1 MPSQGWSQMLVS
13 QRTAGT
19 NFASYTTAKTVI
31 NQQDLYSFPPNYFQ
45 IGTKLRITV
54 HMAISNRVTGPD
66 TTTFQVML
74 GSVVVWTSGAINL
87 TTTANVTLPAK
98 LVVDLTCQLANTG
111 VGGVI
116 AKFMGQG
123 VLTGIMFNI
132 ATSQANSANNQTTL
146 TVPLTVPALGTAF
159 DGTISQT
166 LDFWVAQSFSGT
178 GNGVTVAQYDVE
190 AFKDGQN

>member
-1 MPSQGWSQMLVS
+1 MVVS
-13 QRTAGT
+13 QRAAGT

-54 HMAISNRVTGPD
+54 HMALSNRVTGPD
-66 TTTFQVML
+66 TMTFQVML
-74 GSVVVWTSGAINL
+74 GTIVVWTSGAINL

-98 LVVDLTCQLANTG
+98 LVIDLTCQLANTG

-123 VLTGIMFNI
+123 VLTGLMFNLS
-132 ATSQANSANNQTTL
+132 ASQANSTTNQTTL
-146 TVPLTVPALGTAF
+146 TVPITVPALGTAF
-159 DGTISQT
+159 DGTISQI
-166 LDFWVAQSFSGT
+166 LDFWVAQSFSGS

-190 AFKDGQN
+190 VFKDGQN

>member
-1 MPSQGWSQMLVS
+1 MQQAWEQCLVS
-13 QRTAGT
+13 QKTAGT

-31 NQQDLYSFPPNYFQ
+31 NQQDLYSFYPNFFQ
-45 IGTKLRITV
+45 IGRKLRITV

-74 GSVVVWTSGAINL
+74 GTIVVWTSGAINL
-87 TTTANVTLPAK
+87 TTTANTTLPAK
-98 LVVDLTCQLANTG
+98 LVIDLTCQLANTG

-116 AKFMGQG
+116 AKLMGQG

-132 ATSQANSANNQTTL
+132 ASGQANNANNQTTL

-159 DGTISQT
+159 DGTIAQI
-166 LDFWVAQSFSGT
+166 LDFWVAQSFSGA

-190 AFKDGQN
+190 DLTPSM